1 MCVQRCGA
9 VRLLCM
15 SRGVVQCG
23 YCVCSEVWC
32 SEVTVYVQRCGAV
45 RLLCMSRGVVQ

>member
-1 MCVQRCGA
+1 MCP
-9 VRLLCM
+9 
-15 SRGVVQCG
+15 
-23 YCVCSEVWC
+23 EVWC